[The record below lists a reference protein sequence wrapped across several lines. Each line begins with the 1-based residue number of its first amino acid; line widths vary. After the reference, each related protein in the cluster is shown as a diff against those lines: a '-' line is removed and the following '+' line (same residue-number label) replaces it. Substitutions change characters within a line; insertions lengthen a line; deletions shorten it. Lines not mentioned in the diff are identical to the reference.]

1 MDMLEKKYNAMWETS
16 QAHFADQG
24 VDIDPNLYSN
34 YDNRKGITVIA
45 KFSSD
50 LGVEINQLFEKLKCI
65 EPKQYYYSENELHL
79 TVLSLISC
87 NENFTIEQININQYK
102 SLISESVV
110 GIKPFEVRFKGIT
123 ASSSCIMLQGFPLD
137 DSLLYL
143 RNNLRKIFAQSGLF
157 NTIDE
162 RYKIDTAHST
172 AIRFRHKLE
181 QMKEFIQLLE
191 QFRKLD
197 LGVLH
202 VKELQLV
209 YNDWYHKEDNTVILS
224 TIKL

>member
-1 MDMLEKKYNAMWETS
+1 MDMLEKKYNVMWETS
-16 QAHFADQG
+16 QAHIAEQG
-24 VDIDPNLYSN
+24 VDIDPNIYSN
-34 YDNRKGITVIA
+34 CDNRKGITVIA

-50 LGVEINQLFEKLKCI
+50 SGVEICQSFEKLKRI

-87 NENFTIEQININQYK
+87 RESFDISQVNIDDYIATINKAI
-102 SLISESVV
+102 VD
-110 GIKPFEVRFKGIT
+110 IKPFDINIKGIT
-123 ASSSCIMLQGFPLD
+123 ASSSCIMLQGFPVTD
-137 DSLLYL
+137 NLLNL
-143 RNNLRKIFAQSGLF
+143 RNNLRIYFEQSQLF

-162 RYKIDTAHST
+162 RYKIDTAHVT
-172 AIRFRHKLE
+172 IVRFQRKLKRN
-181 QMKEFIQLLE
+181 KEFLQLLE

-209 YNDWYHKEDNTVILS
+209 YNDWYHKEDNTEILS